1 MRKIVTIGEILVE
14 IMATTPGEGFLEPIE
29 LLGPYP
35 SGAPAIFIDQAAKL
49 GQPCG
54 IIGCVGRDDFG
65 RLNLDRLARDGTDVS
80 AIAVHPDLPTG
91 TAFVRYRP
99 DGDRDFIHNIRH
111 SASGATGPSP
121 EADRL
126 IDSADH
132 LHVMGSSLSTPAI
145 VDLALSAASRIKGK
159 GGTLSFDPNLRA
171 SVLAAPG
178 TRETMDRVLALTDL
192 FLPSGPELLLFA
204 ESPADLLTRGIRAVV
219 VKHGAEGASYHARG
233 VTLASPAFPVEEVD
247 PTGAGDTFAAT
258 FVTHWLRDTS
268 PSESLRLANAAGA
281 LAVLRRGPMAGTSTP
296 SEIDAFLALHP

>member
-159 GGTLSFDPNLRA
+159 GGTISFDPNLRA

-204 ESPADLLTRGIRAVV
+204 ESSADLLTRGVRAVV
-219 VKHGAEGASYHARG
+219 VKHGAEGASYHAQG

-268 PSESLRLANAAGA
+268 PSESLRLADAAGA
-281 LAVLRRGPMAGTSTP
+281 LAVLRRGPMEGTSTP